1 MKFEK
6 IISKISGIGG
16 NIYENAEIINQFKTS
31 SSSKLPIELYE
42 KEFLYTF
49 QKYSTIIVIG
59 ETGCGKT
66 TKIPEMLLRAN
77 DNIKIAHILP
87 RKIAAITIAAHVAKN
102 MNFTLGKEI
111 GYSIRFDYNYNKETK
126 VKFITEG
133 MFIREMMLWPMLNM
147 YNTIIIDDCHEKSI
161 NTEIILALL
170 KLIQR
175 KRKDSLKIIISSATI
190 DYKDYITFFK
200 DNVGVLYIPG
210 RNYPVDIYY
219 LSFPCDNYIKA
230 CFNTAISI
238 HKNNSILMGDILIFL
253 PGIEEINLLSS
264 YFETLPSNEMNNIM
278 LFQLS
283 ASMPTIKTLD
293 VFKHCSS
300 NKRRIIMST
309 NIAESSIT
317 IDNISFVIDSCF
329 TKLKFYNTLTDA
341 DHQLIIPTS
350 KSALNQRA
358 GRAGRTRPGKC
369 YRMITQETYNKL
381 SSYTIPE
388 IQRSNLREFILKLK
402 SFGVKQIGSL
412 ELISKYDIYIMGKSL
427 ESLLLMNIID
437 KDTNLTNEIGKYI
450 CEIPIDCRHA
460 TALIYSG
467 HNKKFNCVS
476 EVLAIISMMSV
487 NNLFLQNIPPKYVM
501 KAKQNK
507 GMIEGDH
514 LTYLSIFKIFK
525 SIKNKKNRHSFCKE
539 LYLNYSAMKDVEKLY
554 ENLKNYL
561 KKFHII
567 INRTLEQ
574 DGEDIIKCF
583 MKGFILN
590 IAHRQ
595 SDNSYQL
602 LKGENNIKL
611 YIHPTSVLYTILPE
625 YIVFSDIL
633 ITKNNYVTNASTIQ
647 KEWIE
652 EVCSN
657 LYENRIKERIIVNLD
672 NAINQRD
679 EQHLRRNHFR
689 KVHSKKIN
697 IIDELH
703 NNNDY
708 SDFFR
713 GEDIK
718 EIKEI
723 NNKKD
728 NNNSNIKDFDE
739 DIEQIAL
746 LRRKRNK
753 NKIQITK

>member
-6 IISKISGIGG
+6 IISKISTIGG
-16 NIYENAEIINQFKTS
+16 NIYENAEIINQFKNS
-31 SSSKLPIELYE
+31 SSSKLPIEIYQ

-66 TKIPEMLLRAN
+66 TKIPEMLIRAN
-77 DNIKIAHILP
+77 GNIKIAHILP
-87 RKIAAITIAAHVAKN
+87 RKIAAITIAGQVAKN
-102 MNFTLGKEI
+102 MNYTLGKEI

-161 NTEIILALL
+161 NTEIILTLL
-170 KLIQR
+170 KLIQQ
-175 KRKDSLKIIISSATI
+175 KRKNSLKIIISSATI
-190 DYKDYITFFK
+190 DYKEYITFFK
-200 DNVGVLYIPG
+200 DNVGVLCIPG

-230 CFNTAISI
+230 CFNSAISI

-253 PGIEEINLLSS
+253 PGLEEIKILSA
-264 YFETLPSNEMNNIM
+264 YFESLPSNEMNSIM

-283 ASMPTIKTLD
+283 GSMQTIQTLEI
-293 VFKHCSS
+293 FKQSSS
-300 NKRRIIMST
+300 NKRKIIMST

-317 IDNISFVIDSCF
+317 INNISFVIDSCF
-329 TKLKFYNTLTDA
+329 TKIKVYNTLTDA
-341 DHQLIIPTS
+341 EHQLIIPSS

-369 YRMITQETYNKL
+369 YRMITEDTYNQL

-388 IQRSNLREFILKLK
+388 IQRSNLRDFILTLK

-412 ELISKYDIYIMGKSL
+412 EFVSKYDVYSMGKSL
-427 ESLLLMNIID
+427 ESLFLMNIID

-450 CEIPIDCRHA
+450 CEIPIDCRYA

-467 HNKKFNCVS
+467 YNKQFNCVS
-476 EVLAIISMMSV
+476 EVLAILSMMSV
-487 NNLFLQNIPPKYVM
+487 NNLFLQNIPPKYIM

-525 SIKNKKNRHSFCKE
+525 SIKNKNASHSFCKE
-539 LYLNYSAMKDVEKLY
+539 LYLNYNAMKDAERLY
-554 ENLKNYL
+554 ENLKHYL
-561 KKFHII
+561 KKLHIN

-602 LKGENNIKL
+602 LKREKNIKL

-625 YIVFSDIL
+625 YIVFSDIMVTKKNYL
-633 ITKNNYVTNASTIQ
+633 INVSAIK

-657 LYENRIKERIIVNLD
+657 LYEDRIEERILVKLD
-672 NAINQRD
+672 KKINQK
-679 EQHLRRNHFR
+679 EVQIIKRNTYR
-689 KVHSKKIN
+689 KVHSKKIKIVN
-697 IIDELH
+697 ELH
-703 NNNDY
+703 ENNDY
-708 SDFFR
+708 NDFF
-713 GEDIK
+713 GNEDIK
-718 EIKEI
+718 EIKEN

-728 NNNSNIKDFDE
+728 NNCFNLQERDD
-739 DIEQIAL
+739 DIEQIAM

-753 NKIQITK
+753 NKNR